1 MLPIKLR
8 GTASDKAIGDDRY
21 ETLVQLSPDALYVL
35 QEGQLVFINAA
46 GARQLNAASPAE
58 LFGLPL
64 ASLLHPDY
72 IAQSNERVAH
82 MFATGQS
89 APLLEQK
96 YMRRDG
102 SVIDVEVCSAPFLY
116 QGKPA
121 IQVIARD
128 ITGRK
133 AAEEALRISH
143 DRHRILAE
151 EATRAKQS
159 LQQEKAILEMIAL
172 EKPLPEVL
180 QDICLGAQRI
190 LSKKPQC
197 AILLLQADGKHM
209 RVGAAPSMPDVYNSL
224 VDELEI
230 GPAAG
235 SCGTAVYRN
244 EQVIVEDIERDP
256 LWEKYRTL
264 ASSFGLRACWSSP
277 ISTAAGTVLGAF
289 GIYYSE
295 PHAPSPDDLAFIA
308 DITHMVGI
316 AIHKDRVERSLQDSE
331 ERYRSVVT
339 CLTEGIVMQSRDG
352 KILTSNPSAERILR
366 IKPDGLIGL
375 TRGSYFK
382 RVLAENGREILRDE
396 LPSQIVLRT
405 GKPLLD
411 LVVGLEMENGEIVW
425 ISENVLPIQKAGET
439 EPSAVLLSFT
449 DISVVKEA
457 QRRLQHMATHDALTQ
472 LPNRSFL
479 SERLSRSLAQARGR
493 KQQVAVLFLDLDRFK
508 NVNDALGHEA
518 GDSLLKMVADRLA
531 SCIREHDML
540 ARLGGDEFVVLAENF
555 DSSAHLIA
563 LAERI
568 LQIISEPFR
577 IEGNEHYLGVS
588 IGIGI
593 YPDDGADGP
602 TLLRCA
608 DSAMYYAKECGR
620 NHYQFFT
627 KELNVRAQRRYF
639 IEKNIRRALA
649 QQEFALHYQ
658 AKVELKTGRIV
669 GAEALL
675 RWNNPET
682 GLVPSGDF
690 IPVAEET
697 GLIVQIG
704 QWALE
709 QACRQAVKWR
719 SNLMPGLRMAVNLSP
734 RQFQDENLVAAI
746 TDILQRTAMPAHALE
761 LEITESLLMGDTDR
775 LMQIF
780 DALTELGV
788 RFALDDFGTGYSSL
802 SYLQRFPIGNLKI
815 DRSFINGI
823 PKNRDSVALT
833 QAIIAMAKAL
843 QMSVTAE
850 GVEEECQMNF
860 LKQAGCHEMQG
871 FYFSEPV
878 SADVFEMLLAS
889 AVSVEHGRA

>member
-1 MLPIKLR
+1 MAPINSR
-8 GTASDKAIGDDRY
+8 RTATGKAIGDDGY
-21 ETLVQLSPDALYVL
+21 ETLVQLSPDALYVV
-35 QEGQLVFINAA
+35 QEGRLVFINAA
-46 GARQLNAASPAE
+46 GARQLNASGPDE

-64 ASLLHPDY
+64 SLLLHPDC
-72 IAQSNERVAH
+72 IAQSNERVTH
-82 MFATGQS
+82 MLATGQS
-89 APLLEQK
+89 APPMEQK
-96 YMRRDG
+96 YLRRDG

-128 ITGRK
+128 ITDRK
-133 AAEEALRISH
+133 AAEEALRISR
-143 DRHRILAE
+143 DRHQTLAE
-151 EATRAKQS
+151 EATRARKS

-180 QDICLGAQRI
+180 RDICLGAQQI
-190 LSKKPQC
+190 LSKQPHC

-209 RVGAAPSMPDVYNSL
+209 RVGAAPSFPDAYSRL
-224 VDELEI
+224 VDGLEI
-230 GPAAG
+230 GPSSG
-235 SCGTAVYRN
+235 SCGTAIYRN

-256 LWEKYRTL
+256 LWETYRAI
-264 ASSFGLRACWSSP
+264 ASDFGLRACWSSP
-277 ISTAAGTVLGAF
+277 IATAAGTVLGAF

-295 PHAPSPDDLAFIA
+295 PHAPSPEDLAFIA

-316 AIHKDRVERSLQDSE
+316 AIHKDKVERSLLESE

-339 CLTEGIVMQSRDG
+339 CLTEGIVVQSRDG
-352 KILTSNPSAERILR
+352 KVLTCNPSAERILR
-366 IKPDGLIGL
+366 IKPGGLVGVM
-375 TRGSYFK
+375 RGSYFK
-382 RVLAENGREILRDE
+382 RVLSENGIEIAWDE
-396 LPSQIVLRT
+396 LPSQVVLRT

-411 LVVGLEMENGEIVW
+411 LVIGLEMQDGEIVW
-425 ISENVLPIQKAGET
+425 VSENVLPIQKADET
-439 EPSAVLLSFT
+439 KPSAVLLSFT

-472 LPNRSFL
+472 LPNRSYL
-479 SERLSRSLAQARGR
+479 AEQLSRSLAQARSR

-518 GDSLLKMVADRLA
+518 GDSLLKMVAGRLA
-531 SCIREHDML
+531 SCIREHDTL
-540 ARLGGDEFVVLAENF
+540 ARLGGDEFVIVVENF
-555 DSSAHLIA
+555 DSSAHLMA
-563 LAERI
+563 LSERI
-568 LQIISEPFR
+568 LQAVSEPFP
-577 IEGNEHYLGVS
+577 IEGNEYYLGVS

-593 YPDDGADGP
+593 YPHDAADGP

-620 NHYQFFT
+620 NHCQFFT
-627 KELNVRAQRRYF
+627 KELNARAQRRYF

-649 QQEFALHYQ
+649 QHEFQLHYQ

-675 RWNNPET
+675 RWNNPDA

-690 IPVAEET
+690 IPIAEET
-697 GLIVQIG
+697 GLIVPIG

-719 SNLMPGLRMAVNLSP
+719 SSLMPGLRMAVNLSP

-746 TDILQRTAMPAHALE
+746 TDVLRRTAMPAHALE
-761 LEITESLLMGDTDR
+761 LELTESLLMGDTDR
-775 LMQIF
+775 LMPVF

-823 PKNRDSVALT
+823 PQNRDSVALT
-833 QAIIAMAKAL
+833 QAIIAMAQAL

-850 GVEEECQMNF
+850 GVEEERQVNF

-878 SADVFEMLLAS
+878 SAEIFEMLLAS
-889 AVSVEHGRA
+889 AVSVERGDA